1 MRLRSA
7 FLAMFAACLF
17 HAASATADE
26 AATIAEVKAAV
37 EEIEKAFVDQDVA
50 TIKSMF
56 TPDHVSIAER
66 YGGAV
71 LLPEQLETIDA
82 LKRTTF
88 DLTPLDVK
96 LIGAD
101 AALVTYAQS
110 YSGTFQGKT
119 LPARAFVSQIWL
131 KQDGAWRQLFYQE
144 TPIGPP

>member
-7 FLAMFAACLF
+7 FLAAFAACLF
-17 HAASATADE
+17 HASSATADE
-26 AATIAEVKAAV
+26 AAAIAEVTAAV
-37 EEIEKAFVDQDVA
+37 AEIEKAFVEQDVA

-56 TPDHVSIAER
+56 TPDHISIAER

-71 LLPEQLETIDA
+71 KVPEQLATIGV

-88 DLTPLDVK
+88 DLTPVDVK

-101 AALVTYAQS
+101 AALVTYEQS

-131 KQDGAWRQLFYQE
+131 KRDGVWRQLFYQE
-144 TPIGPP
+144 TPIARP